1 MLLCALP
8 PLQVAVT
15 VATVLLLTVCAEQLM
30 VTRSLP
36 VGTVYTPGVPPNVA
50 EKTTTLLLLLRLTSW
65 GLVTVLSRMTSH
77 VKLWPPWML
86 VMGLPPPDGLEVYIV
101 R

>member
-1 MLLCALP
+1 MLPWALP

-15 VATVLLLTVCAEQLM
+15 VATVLLLTVDAEQLM

-36 VGTVYTPGVPPNVA
+36 VGTVYTPGVPPRVA
-50 EKTTTLLLLLRLTSW
+50 ESRTALLLLLTLTSW

-77 VKLWPPWML
+77 AKL
-86 VMGLPPPDGLEVYIV
+86 
-101 R
+101 